1 MKNGN
6 TERVLTAKPTDRP
19 AALKQ
24 LMEFS
29 LSKGFD
35 LVSFL
40 EPVRR
45 SQMRP
50 KRDRN
55 SVDIGPVM
63 SLVTSDRVQSLPL
76 TNPVENW
83 PIAAQSAESPVPFI
97 WRPYEPRYFSMN
109 RLGNLR
115 QIAVRAFF
123 RRFRVSGA
131 ITTPVHPD
139 DNTFGFVTWFSCS
152 NQKAPLDEWQD
163 MAASLQQAAA
173 DFLENLSSLPP
184 APASRLAHGL
194 SEREVECLRWTAL
207 GKSSEEI
214 GELIGR
220 SPETVRFH
228 LKKATKKLNANNRIH
243 AVAIAS
249 YLQLLGD
256 PVEVTLSD

>member
-1 MKNGN
+1 MDKKFESG
-6 TERVLTAKPTDRP
+6 LADLPPDRP

-24 LMEFS
+24 LMDFG

-45 SQMRP
+45 SDSISRRP
-50 KRDRN
+50 KPNIDF
-55 SVDIGPVM
+55 GPAM
-63 SLVTSDRVQSLPL
+63 SLVTNDRVQSLPL
-76 TNPVENW
+76 TYPVESW
-83 PIAAQSAESPVPFI
+83 PIAAQSAESAVPFI

-123 RRFRVSGA
+123 RRFHVSGA

-139 DNTFGFVTWFSCS
+139 QHTFGFVTWFCCS
-152 NQKAPLDEWQD
+152 TQRPPLDEWQD
-163 MAASLQQAAA
+163 MLDTLQQAAIK
-173 DFLENLSSLPP
+173 FLANLRELPP
-184 APASRLAHGL
+184 APVSKPAHGL
-194 SEREVECLRWTAL
+194 SDREVECLRWTAL

-220 SPETVRFH
+220 STETVRFH
-228 LKKATKKLNANNRIH
+228 LKNAIRKLNANNRIH

-256 PVEVTLSD
+256 PVEITLSD